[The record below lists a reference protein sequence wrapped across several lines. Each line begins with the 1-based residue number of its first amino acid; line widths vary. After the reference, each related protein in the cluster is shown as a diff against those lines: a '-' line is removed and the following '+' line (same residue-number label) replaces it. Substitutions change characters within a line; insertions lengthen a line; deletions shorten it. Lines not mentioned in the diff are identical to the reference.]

1 MKLMPP
7 PLDPV
12 SKTDATANFTPAPG
26 MVVGFVL
33 VSFAALLLCLPFI
46 RSVYW
51 LGDEG
56 ILLRGGAELLRGRKI
71 YADFFAFLPPGGY
84 LLMAGW
90 MKLFGPGFLGIR
102 LFAILNIAGIAACT
116 YLACLLASGNVVLS
130 VFLALAWLLTSTSTS
145 DVAIGHHWITTWLAL
160 MAFGLAL
167 RAITIRQNREAGLG
181 LASLAGLLGGAA
193 AMVTSSC
200 GLWALLATVASYL
213 SARRLPRP
221 FLACLAG
228 GLLAPLCCLVY
239 IVHSGALIPA
249 FNDIILN
256 TFTRYSAIQH
266 VAYGAGKPWFAIN
279 AYIFPLAGLGAL
291 ALLIRAP
298 RRYITDPSLLCCIWF
313 ALAGFAGIFPRP
325 DTYHIEATEPLA
337 LPLIAFCAT
346 KLTANWRPF
355 RRRLVLELA
364 LIWSLPQTI
373 VFIQNARVAIAA
385 PTYDTP
391 RGPIALMGHERLGGD
406 AVFNFLATKPAT
418 DGFFFYPYMPL
429 MPFLA
434 ERPQTSLYDIF
445 TPGYTTRAQYFNT
458 CQDVVVKA
466 KWLILDKPMMNP
478 KVLRMIFPAMKNAA
492 PPETQGF
499 EHALAVNFRPVK
511 QLGVFEIE
519 QRLPSPDIAAC
530 DAVLH

>member
-1 MKLMPP
+1 MPP

-12 SKTDATANFTPAPG
+12 SKTDATANLTPARG
-26 MVVGFVL
+26 MAVGFVL
-33 VSFAALLLCLPFI
+33 VGFAALLLCLPFI

-56 ILLRGGAELLRGRKI
+56 ILLRGGAEILRGRKI

-84 LLMAGW
+84 LLMAGF

-102 LFAILNIAGIAACT
+102 LFAILNIAGIAACA
-116 YLACLLASGNVVLS
+116 YLVCLLASDNVVLS
-130 VFLALAWLLTSTSTS
+130 VFLALAWLLTSKSTS
-145 DVAIGHHWITTWLAL
+145 DVVIAHQWITTWFAL
-160 MAFGLAL
+160 TAFGLAL
-167 RAITIRQNREAGLG
+167 YAIRQDRKAGLG
-181 LASLAGLLGGAA
+181 QASLAGVLGGAA

-200 GLWALLATVASYL
+200 GLWALFATAASFL

-228 GLLAPLCCLVY
+228 GLLAPLCCLAY
-239 IVHSGALIPA
+239 IVLSGVFIPA
-249 FNDIILN
+249 FNDIIVN
-256 TFTRYSAIQH
+256 TFTQYSAIQH
-266 VAYGAGKPWFAIN
+266 VAYGAGAPWFAVN
-279 AYIFPLAGLGAL
+279 AYILPLAGLGAL

-298 RRYITDPSLLCCIWF
+298 HRYISDPSLLCCIWF

-325 DTYHIEATEPLA
+325 DVYHIEAAAPLA

-346 KLTANWRPF
+346 KLTANWRPLQ
-355 RRRLVLELA
+355 RRLVLELA
-364 LIWSLPQTI
+364 LIWCIPQTLC
-373 VFIQNARVAIAA
+373 FIQNARVAIAA

-391 RGPIALMGHERLGGD
+391 RGPVALLGNERAGGD

-429 MPFLA
+429 MSFLA

-445 TPGYTTRAQYFNT
+445 TPGYTTRTQYFNA
-458 CQDVVVKA
+458 CQDVVAKA
-466 KWLILDKPMMNP
+466 KWLILDKTMMNP
-478 KVLRMIFPAMKNAA
+478 VVLRSIFPAMKNAE

-519 QRLPSPDIAAC
+519 QRLPSPDLAAC
-530 DAVLH
+530 DAALH